1 MSQEAP
7 LASPDSYWGEIAYDK
22 YLQAHPNYRVKR
34 GDVLIFLLGR
44 FPVEYTAIPLCVFA
58 LGRNSELLLLGCY
71 NPCTNQAQTGE
82 ISYST
87 SRYPTVGVFHLA

>member
-22 YLQAHPNYRVKR
+22 YLQAHPTYRVRR

-44 FPVEYTAIPLCVFA
+44 FPVEYTAIPLCVFTP
-58 LGRNSELLLLGCY
+58 GRNSELLLLGCY
-71 NPCTNQAQTGE
+71 NPCNNQAQTSE

-87 SRYPTVGVFHLA
+87 LRYPAVGVFHPV